1 MLDTIHI
8 ITTRFADLA
17 WGPWLLWL
25 LLGGGFYFLVLSRF
39 TPFRYLRHA
48 FDLIRGKYD
57 NPNDPGHINHFSA
70 LSAALAGTIGMGNIA
85 GNVFFM
91 GSEPYH
97 PKFSTELICIAQK

>member
-1 MLDTIHI
+1 MLDTIHV

-57 NPNDPGHINHFSA
+57 DPKNLIYETKNLSSKSSMQIN
-70 LSAALAGTIGMGNIA
+70 LTPP
-85 GNVFFM
+85 
-91 GSEPYH
+91 SE
-97 PKFSTELICIAQK
+97 